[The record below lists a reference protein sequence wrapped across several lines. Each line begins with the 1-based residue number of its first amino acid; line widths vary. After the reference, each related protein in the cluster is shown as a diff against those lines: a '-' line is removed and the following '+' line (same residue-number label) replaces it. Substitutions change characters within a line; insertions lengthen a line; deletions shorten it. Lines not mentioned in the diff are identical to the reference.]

1 MKKSLSTIAL
11 CLLLVLALK
20 TLDKPRKT
28 HVNKTVEPETVTNTE
43 TTSTDEYSTPKSHS
57 KNTVIIKGLGD
68 VSESTLK
75 KSAKIIE
82 NFYGFDTQ
90 IEGSVEVLDNFYYN
104 NTDTIDGDVC
114 LQNIRE
120 NVKTIYVTNHPLKG
134 SNLDLR
140 GYTYLYGDVVLVK
153 AGGHLEETLIH
164 EMGHTFGLEHCEDL
178 SCIMAINN
186 DEFDSGDF
194 CSKCK
199 KQLNK

>member
-1 MKKSLSTIAL
+1 MKKLLSTITL
-11 CLLLVLALK
+11 CVLLVVSLK
-20 TLDKPRKT
+20 TLDKPKT
-28 HVNKTVEPETVTNTE
+28 TKSTEIDEFETVTNTE

-57 KNTVIIKGLGD
+57 KSTVIIKGLGD

-75 KSAKIIE
+75 KSARIIE

-90 IEGSVEVLDNFYYN
+90 IEGSVEVPNYYYYN

-140 GYTYLYGDVVLVK
+140 GYTYLYGDVVIVK

-178 SCIMAINN
+178 SCVMAINN
-186 DEFDSGDF
+186 DEYDSGDF